1 MVEDILFEIA
11 IFVFIMVA
19 IGIGLTVYE
28 FKAHV
33 MKGDEKIRKRK
44 INKK

>member
-1 MVEDILFEIA
+1 MVQNILFEIA

-19 IGIGLTVYE
+19 IGIGLTIYE

-33 MKGDEKIRKRK
+33 MKGDEKIRKRR
-44 INKK
+44 IDKK

>member
-1 MVEDILFEIA
+1 MVQNILFEIA

-28 FKAHV
+28 FKTHV

-44 INKK
+44 IDKK